1 MVNVIVVCFHSN
13 QPSFLF
19 FLKRLPDLLMYFMD
33 LFIQFQIYNLA
44 AKNADNDDDPEQMLE
59 PGYRLSIGC
68 VNWRVGLGS
77 LLSSITQEEDAIDI
91 DDMAD
96 QFEQLDMPENDFD
109 TEQVSSDE
117 YYWVLDE
124 SSEEE
129 EDVDIND
136 EESP

>member
-1 MVNVIVVCFHSN
+1 M
-13 QPSFLF
+13 
-19 FLKRLPDLLMYFMD
+19 
-33 LFIQFQIYNLA
+33 A
-44 AKNADNDDDPEQMLE
+44 AKNADNDDDDDPEQMLE

-91 DDMAD
+91 DDMANK
-96 QFEQLDMPENDFD
+96 FEQLDMPENEIE
-109 TEQVSSDE
+109 TEKVSSE

-129 EDVDIND
+129 DDVDIND